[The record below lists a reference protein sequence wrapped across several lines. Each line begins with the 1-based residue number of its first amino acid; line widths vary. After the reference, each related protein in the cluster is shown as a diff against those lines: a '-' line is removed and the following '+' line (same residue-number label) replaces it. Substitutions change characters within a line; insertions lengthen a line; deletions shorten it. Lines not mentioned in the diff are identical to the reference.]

1 MLFLGNMRPV
11 ASMKINS
18 VFVEESK
25 ESNADAEQWLEVSR
39 NVKNGEDLDG
49 FTDDLSKNSS
59 TSPNMA

>member
-59 TSPNMA
+59 TSPNMV